1 MRRTL
6 SIICALAFL
15 WVWYPA
21 AQAKP
26 PLAVKM
32 VKGEAQVTSVK
43 GTVEAVCPGQ
53 KNVRSLK
60 TNDRIQA
67 GCEVTTGAGSRLEL
81 LLPDKSV
88 VRFAERTAIKL
99 ISADISEDGRRNV
112 GISVGVGKIWMNVRK
127 SLQGGGDKFDVSC
140 QNAVAGVRGTVY
152 RMDVENDQSAV
163 VKVYDGEVN
172 VAAPAKTGSMPGYA
186 SGPPKPVAG
195 PTKVPG
201 PKPVSMEEWVYIV
214 KSMQQIQISAD
225 GKARAP
231 KTFTEADDTDAWV
244 KWNKK
249 RDKESNF

>member
-6 SIICALAFL
+6 SMICAVAFL
-15 WVWYPA
+15 LICLSA

-26 PLAVKM
+26 PLSVKM
-32 VKGEAQVTSVK
+32 AKGEAQITFVK

-53 KNVRSLK
+53 KEVRSLK

-67 GCEVTTGAGSRLEL
+67 GCEVTTGADSRLEL
-81 LLPDKSV
+81 LLPDKSS
-88 VRFAERTAIKL
+88 VRFAERTTIKL
-99 ISADISEDGRRNV
+99 ITADISEDGRRSV

-163 VKVYDGEVN
+163 VKVYEGEVN
-172 VAAPAKTGSMPGYA
+172 VASPVITKSMPGYTT
-186 SGPPKPVAG
+186 GPPKPVAG

-214 KSMQQIQISAD
+214 KSMQQVRISSD
-225 GKARAP
+225 GKAQAP
-231 KTFTEADDTDAWV
+231 KTFTESEDMDAWV
-244 KWNKK
+244 KWNRK
-249 RDKESNF
+249 RDRDNK